1 MEKTIPDATPTKPDG
16 ATRLEILIVG
26 SGIAIAVLA
35 VGWLLF
41 GLIRN

>member
-1 MEKTIPDATPTKPDG
+1 MEKIDREATFTKTDG

-35 VGWLLF
+35 VGWLLL
-41 GLIRN
+41 GQLR